1 MYSNGTH
8 LLPAGKSRSLDIIA
22 EISGKGRRH
31 PSFLFAAA
39 VIFENFRDNAFCVT
53 LCVTSCITKCV
64 AAILSIRCQFDVID
78 KAMQPTAPA
87 RMKERSSRSAQ
98 SSGKSRKFSNCF
110 DKIRKVGFVERLA
123 TELREEAATS
133 FS

>member
-22 EISGKGRRH
+22 DISGKGRRH

-78 KAMQPTAPA
+78 KAMQPTAAPA
-87 RMKERSSRSAQ
+87 MIGP
-98 SSGKSRKFSNCF
+98 SSGPKPLARKPRKFSICF
-110 DKIRKVGFVERLA
+110 DGIRHG
-123 TELREEAATS
+123 
-133 FS
+133 